1 MSSQS
6 LLDKVRLQEAIAASG
21 SSLGLPLE
29 LLEQTGSTNDIAAM
43 RATAGAAHGTLI
55 LAEQQS
61 SGRGR
66 LGRKWFS
73 PAGQNLYMSLILR
86 PVVPAERL
94 ASITLAIGLAVA
106 EGVEPFVSG
115 VPVQVKW
122 PNDVHIAHKKA
133 VGILVEA
140 STSGVGTFQLVAGI
154 GINVLQTSFDP
165 EIADIATS
173 IALHGPAPDR
183 VAVLVCV
190 LGRLSQRIREF
201 EREGIHAMLAELR
214 ARDATLGRRVKCVA
228 GEGTGEGIEEDGTLR
243 VRLGTGELVRV
254 QAGDVD
260 LRHG

>member
-1 MSSQS
+1 M
-6 LLDKVRLQEAIAASG
+6 LDKARLEEAIAAAG
-21 SSLGLPLE
+21 LPLGLPLE

-43 RATAGAAHGTLI
+43 RASAGAPHGALI

-61 SGRGR
+61 CGRGR

-73 PAGQNLYMSLILR
+73 PAGQNLYMSLVLR
-86 PVVPAERL
+86 PAVPAERL
-94 ASITLAIGLAVA
+94 ATITLAIGLAVA
-106 EGVEPFVSG
+106 EGVEPFVPG

-140 STSGVGTFQLVAGI
+140 STSGAGTFQLVAGI

-173 IALHGPAPDR
+173 IALHGPAPER
-183 VAVLVCV
+183 AAVLICV
-190 LGRLSQRIREF
+190 LERLSDRLRQF
-201 EREGIHAMLAELR
+201 ESAGIGVMLPGLR
-214 ARDATLGRRVKCVA
+214 GRDATFGRRVKCVA
-228 GEGTGEGIEEDGTLR
+228 GEGIGEGIEEDGTLR
-243 VRLGTGELVRV
+243 VRLATGESLRV

-260 LRHG
+260 LQHT